1 MKDKIAVID
10 DHADSLE
17 LLREALSPA
26 YEVETFSDPVEALE
40 KIRKL
45 TFSAVVTDVMMPT
58 MNGTELMNRI
68 LKLKPTLPVILIT
81 AFGTLEAAA
90 NTIKSGAFD
99 YLSKPLNLNEIRLVV
114 SNAVSHYH
122 INADA
127 QTGAGGKRDEI
138 NVSNVV
144 GKSEKML
151 RVFKIIGR
159 AAPTNSSILIQGES
173 GTGKEIVARSVHI
186 NSPRA
191 DKPFIPINVAAIPE
205 QLLEAELFGHEKG
218 AFTGALFA
226 RDGFFTEA
234 DGGTLFLDEVGEI
247 PLLLQPKLLRVLQ
260 EHEVRRIGSTAS
272 KIVDVR
278 IIAATNR
285 NLEELVHDKLFREDL
300 FYRLSVIKIELPPL
314 RERKEDIPLL
324 IEFFINKYN
333 RQHNKQV
340 TGLSEDLSSKLLNLD
355 WPGNVRELENFV
367 DRAIALA
374 AGPVLTLS
382 DTDLPTTRKVDDEW
396 ANRIPPN
403 ISLEELESE
412 YIKRVL
418 KEHDNNY
425 VEAAEILKINKS
437 TLYRKL
443 GKPQK

>member
-17 LLREALSPA
+17 ILREALSPA
-26 YEVETFSDPVEALE
+26 YQVETFSDPTVALSRI
-40 KIRKL
+40 K
-45 TFSAVVTDVMMPT
+45 TGGFSAVVTDVMMPEL
-58 MNGTELMNRI
+58 NGVELMNR
-68 LKLKPTLPVILIT
+68 LLQASPSLPVILIT

-90 NTIKSGAFD
+90 NTIKDGAFD

-114 SNAVSHYH
+114 SNAVSHFR
-122 INADA
+122 AA
-127 QTGAGGKRDEI
+127 QGVEEKAGLPKQEP

-173 GTGKEIVARSVHI
+173 GTGKEIVARSIHL
-186 NSPRA
+186 NSPRSE
-191 DKPFIPINVAAIPE
+191 KPFIPINVAAIPE

-226 RDGFFTEA
+226 RDGLFTEA
-234 DGGTLFLDEVGEI
+234 EGGTLFLDEVGEI

-260 EHEVRRIGSTAS
+260 EHEVRRIGSSVS

-285 NLEELVHDKLFREDL
+285 NLDELVSERQFREDL

-324 IEFFINKYN
+324 VDFFIKKYN
-333 RQHNKQV
+333 AQHNKQV
-340 TGLSEDLSSKLLNLD
+340 TGISGELLDQIYSLD

-367 DRAIALA
+367 DRAVALA
-374 AGPVLTLS
+374 TGPVLAPG
-382 DTDLPTTRKVDDEW
+382 DTELPSSRKPGDKWTEHLP
-396 ANRIPPN
+396 ANLT
-403 ISLEELESE
+403 LEELETE
-412 YIKRVL
+412 YINHIL
-418 KEHDNNY
+418 NLCGDNY
-425 VEAAEILKINKS
+425 ITASEILGINKS

-443 GKPQK
+443 GRPRK

>member
-17 LLREALSPA
+17 ILREALSPN
-26 YEVETFSDPVEALE
+26 YEVETFSDPVLALK
-40 KIRKL
+40 KIREYSY
-45 TFSAVVTDVMMPT
+45 SAVVTDVMMPS
-58 MNGTELMNRI
+58 MNGVELMTKI
-68 LKLKPTLPVILIT
+68 LQTDSALPVILIT

-90 NTIKSGAFD
+90 NTIKTGAFD

-122 INADA
+122 VAKESQHDA
-127 QTGAGGKRDEI
+127 GEKPKEF

-144 GKSEKML
+144 GRSEKML

-173 GTGKEIVARSVHI
+173 GTGKEIVARSIHL

-191 DKPFIPINVAAIPE
+191 DKPFIPISVAAIPE

-226 RDGFFTEA
+226 RDGLFTEA
-234 DGGTLFLDEVGEI
+234 EGGTLFLDEVGEI
-247 PLLLQPKLLRVLQ
+247 PLQLQPKLLRVLQ
-260 EHEVRRIGSTAS
+260 EHEVRKIGSSSS

-285 NLEELVHDKLFREDL
+285 NLEDLVHEKLFREDL
-300 FYRLSVIKIELPPL
+300 FYRLSVIRIELPPL

-324 IEFFINKYN
+324 VDYFMNKYN

-340 TGLSEDLSSKLLNLD
+340 TGISDELLSMLTGLD
-355 WPGNVRELENFV
+355 WRGNVRELENFI
-367 DRAIALA
+367 DRTIALA
-374 AGPVLTLS
+374 TGPVLTS
-382 DTDLPTTRKVDDEW
+382 IDTELPTVRKHDDSW
-396 ANRIPPN
+396 HDKLPANL
-403 ISLEELESE
+403 SLEEIETE

-418 KEHDNNY
+418 EACNNNY
-425 VEAAEILKINKS
+425 VEAAKVLKVNKS

-443 GKPQK
+443 GKPQR